1 MLKRCSQ
8 DRQDMSDWIPDE
20 DTIRLIRKYA
30 MQNALEYDGKGE
42 AGSVQGR
49 ILGEVSELRQHAK
62 HLFGVLGPAIDE
74 ANQLWNDEGPEAVKA
89 VLEAEAP
96 DALEKRVKER
106 REGLPEL
113 PNAVKGEVILR
124 FAPNP
129 NGPLTLGHSR
139 GVIINSHYAEM
150 YDGTMI
156 LRYDDTD
163 TKIKRPELKAYDWI
177 REDFTWLAGKK
188 PDIILEASARMPEY
202 LAHAKQ
208 FIADDYMYVCTC
220 TADEFKQ
227 LRTDQQECPCRANST
242 LKNSDLWDQMND
254 TKGRFNEGDAVVR
267 VRTGMDHKNPALR
280 DWPALRIQRAP
291 HPKVGEKYRVWPLLD
306 FQSAVEDH
314 IQKVTHIIRGKDLMD
329 STRKQKLLYEMA
341 GWDYP
346 ETLYWGRV
354 KVHEFGGFSTSQMKI
369 DIENGDF
376 EGWDDPRL
384 PTLRALRRRGYDAGA
399 IRKFWIELGL
409 TQKDISVPMSTLNS
423 LNAKAVNVEAPRLS
437 FVRNPRTVSL
447 DITEI
452 ELTKVTLP
460 IHPEHP
466 GKGVREWPLGDS
478 PLKVKIAH
486 EDFSSREARRL
497 KDFADIAINHK
508 KEVKRGWVGQI
519 INTERHGNT
528 PIIHWLPSSMAQ
540 PAVLLLEEE
549 GELVAAEGLLEVN
562 DYLDGTVVQLER
574 MGFAILEGN
583 DENGVRQLV
592 RLHE

>member
-1 MLKRCSQ
+1 
-8 DRQDMSDWIPDE
+8 MSDWIPDE

-30 MQNALEYDGKGE
+30 MQNALEYDGKGQ

-49 ILGEVSELRQHAK
+49 ILGEVPELRQHAK
-62 HLFGVLGPAIDE
+62 HLFGVLTPAIEE

-113 PNAVKGEVILR
+113 HNAVKGEVILR

-129 NGPLTLGHSR
+129 NGPLTIGHSR

-163 TKIKRPELKAYDWI
+163 TKIKRPDVKAYDWI
-177 REDFTWLAGKK
+177 REDYTWLSGRK

-202 LAHAKQ
+202 MAHAKQ

-227 LRTDQQECPCRANST
+227 LRNDKQECPCRANST

-254 TKGRFNEGDAVVR
+254 TEGRFNEGDAVVR

-399 IRKFWIELGL
+399 IRKFWIDLGL
-409 TQKDISVPMSTLNS
+409 TQKDISVPMSTLNN
-423 LNAKAVNVEAPRLS
+423 LNSKAVDVEAPRLS
-437 FVRNPRTVSL
+437 FVRDPRTIHL
-447 DITEI
+447 DISGI
-452 ELTKVTLP
+452 EMDKVTLP

-466 GKGVREWPLGDS
+466 DKGVREWSLGDN
-478 PLKVKIAH
+478 PLKVKIAS
-486 EDFSSREARRL
+486 EDFTSREGRRL
-497 KDFADIAINHK
+497 KDFATIGINHQK
-508 KEVKRGWVGQI
+508 TKHGWEGEI
-519 INTERHGNT
+519 SRIERIDDT
-528 PIIHWLPSSMAQ
+528 PIIHWLPSNMAQ
-540 PAVLLLEEE
+540 PAVLLLEED

-562 DYLDGTVVQLER
+562 DYPDGTVVQLER
-574 MGFAILEGN
+574 MGFAILEGIE
-583 DENGVRQLV
+583 ENGARRLV
-592 RLHE
+592 RLHG

>member
-1 MLKRCSQ
+1 
-8 DRQDMSDWIPDE
+8 MSDWIPDE

-30 MQNALEYDGKGE
+30 MQNALEYDGKGQ

-49 ILGEVSELRQHAK
+49 ILGEVPELRQHAK
-62 HLFGVLGPAIDE
+62 HLFGVLTPAIEE

-129 NGPLTLGHSR
+129 NGPLTIGHSR

-163 TKIKRPELKAYDWI
+163 TKIKRPDVKAYDWI
-177 REDFTWLAGKK
+177 REDYTWLSGRK

-202 LAHAKQ
+202 MAHAKQ

-227 LRTDQQECPCRANST
+227 LRNDQQECPCRANST

-254 TKGRFNEGDAVVR
+254 TEGRFNEGDAVVR
-267 VRTGMDHKNPALR
+267 VRTGMGHKNPALR

-399 IRKFWIELGL
+399 IRKFWIDLGL
-409 TQKDISVPMSTLNS
+409 TQKDISVPMSTLNN
-423 LNAKAVNVEAPRLS
+423 LNSKAVDVEAPRLS
-437 FVRNPRTVSL
+437 FVRDPRTIHL
-447 DITEI
+447 DISGI
-452 ELTKVTLP
+452 EMDKVTLP

-466 GKGVREWPLGDS
+466 DKGVREWSLGDN
-478 PLKVKIAH
+478 PLKVKIAS
-486 EDFSSREARRL
+486 EDFTSREGRRL
-497 KDFADIAINHK
+497 KDFATIGINHQK
-508 KEVKRGWVGQI
+508 TKHGWEGEI
-519 INTERHGNT
+519 SRIERIDDT
-528 PIIHWLPSSMAQ
+528 PIIHWLPSNMAQ

-549 GELVAAEGLLEVN
+549 GELVAAEGLLEIN
-562 DYLDGTVVQLER
+562 DYPDGTVVQLER
-574 MGFAILEGN
+574 MGFAILEGIE
-583 DENGVRQLV
+583 ENGARRLV
-592 RLHE
+592 RLHG

>member
-1 MLKRCSQ
+1 
-8 DRQDMSDWIPDE
+8 MSDWIPDE

-30 MQNALEYDGKGE
+30 MQNALEYDGKGQ

-49 ILGEVSELRQHAK
+49 ILGEVPELRQYAK
-62 HLFGVLGPAIDE
+62 HLFGVLAPAIDE

-129 NGPLTLGHSR
+129 NGPLTIGHSR

-163 TKIKRPELKAYDWI
+163 TKIKRPDLKAYDWI
-177 REDFTWLAGKK
+177 REDYTWLSGRK

-202 LAHAKQ
+202 MAHAKQ

-227 LRTDQQECPCRANST
+227 LRNDQQECPCRANST
-242 LKNSDLWDQMND
+242 LKNSDLWDQMNN
-254 TKGRFNEGDAVVR
+254 TEGRFNEGDAVVR

-399 IRKFWIELGL
+399 IRKFWIDLGL
-409 TQKDISVPMSTLNS
+409 TQKDISVPMSTLNN
-423 LNAKAVNVEAPRLS
+423 LNSKAVDVEAPRLS
-437 FVRNPRTVSL
+437 FVRDPRTILL
-447 DITEI
+447 DISGI
-452 ELTKVTLP
+452 EMDKVTLP

-466 GKGVREWPLGDS
+466 DKGVREWPLGDS
-478 PLKVKIAH
+478 PLKVKITS
-486 EDFSSREARRL
+486 EDFTSREGRRL
-497 KDFADIAINHK
+497 KDFATIGINHQK
-508 KEVKRGWVGQI
+508 TKHGWEGEISQI
-519 INTERHGNT
+519 ERIDDT
-528 PIIHWLPSSMAQ
+528 PIIHWLPSNMAQ

-549 GELVAAEGLLEVN
+549 GELVAAEGLLEIN
-562 DYLDGTVVQLER
+562 DYPDGTVVQLER
-574 MGFAILEGN
+574 MGFAILEGIE
-583 DENGVRQLV
+583 ENGARRLV
-592 RLHE
+592 RLHG

>member
-1 MLKRCSQ
+1 
-8 DRQDMSDWIPDE
+8 MSDWIPDE

-30 MQNALEYDGKGE
+30 MQNALEYDGKGQ

-49 ILGEVSELRQHAK
+49 ILGEVPELRQHAK
-62 HLFGVLGPAIDE
+62 HLFGVLTPAIEE

-113 PNAVKGEVILR
+113 HNAVKGEVILR

-129 NGPLTLGHSR
+129 NGPLTIGHSR

-163 TKIKRPELKAYDWI
+163 TKIKRPDVKAYDWI
-177 REDFTWLAGKK
+177 REDYTWLSGRK

-202 LAHAKQ
+202 MAHAKQ

-227 LRTDQQECPCRANST
+227 LRNDQQECPCRANST

-254 TKGRFNEGDAVVR
+254 TEGRFNEGDAVVR

-399 IRKFWIELGL
+399 IRKFWIDLGL
-409 TQKDISVPMSTLNS
+409 TQKDISVPMSTLNN
-423 LNAKAVNVEAPRLS
+423 LNSKAVDVEAPRLS
-437 FVRNPRTVSL
+437 FVRDPRTIHL
-447 DITEI
+447 DISGI
-452 ELTKVTLP
+452 EMDKVTLP

-466 GKGVREWPLGDS
+466 DKGVREWSLGDN
-478 PLKVKIAH
+478 PLKVKIAS
-486 EDFSSREARRL
+486 EDFTSREGRRL
-497 KDFADIAINHK
+497 KDFATIGINHQK
-508 KEVKRGWVGQI
+508 TKHGWEGEI
-519 INTERHGNT
+519 SRIERIDDT
-528 PIIHWLPSSMAQ
+528 PIIHWLPSNMAQ
-540 PAVLLLEEE
+540 PAVLLLEED

-562 DYLDGTVVQLER
+562 DYPDGTVVQLER
-574 MGFAILEGN
+574 MGFAILEGIE
-583 DENGVRQLV
+583 ENGARRLV
-592 RLHE
+592 RLHG

>member
-1 MLKRCSQ
+1 
-8 DRQDMSDWIPDE
+8 MSDWIPDE

-30 MQNALEYDGKGE
+30 MQNALEYDGKGQ

-49 ILGEVSELRQHAK
+49 ILGEVPELRQHAK
-62 HLFGVLGPAIDE
+62 HLFGVLTPAIEE

-129 NGPLTLGHSR
+129 NGPLTIGHSR

-163 TKIKRPELKAYDWI
+163 TKIKRPDVKAYDWI
-177 REDFTWLAGKK
+177 REDYTWLSGRK

-202 LAHAKQ
+202 MAHAKQ

-227 LRTDQQECPCRANST
+227 LRNDQQECPCRANST

-254 TKGRFNEGDAVVR
+254 TEGRFNEGDAVVR
-267 VRTGMDHKNPALR
+267 VRTGMEHKNPALR

-399 IRKFWIELGL
+399 IRKFWIDLGL
-409 TQKDISVPMSTLNS
+409 TQKDISVPMSTLNN
-423 LNAKAVNVEAPRLS
+423 LNSKAVDVEAPRLS
-437 FVRNPRTVSL
+437 FVRDPRTIHL
-447 DITEI
+447 DISGI
-452 ELTKVTLP
+452 EMDKVTLP

-466 GKGVREWPLGDS
+466 DKGVREWSLGDN
-478 PLKVKIAH
+478 PLKVKIAS
-486 EDFSSREARRL
+486 EDFTSREGRRL
-497 KDFADIAINHK
+497 KDFATIGINHQK
-508 KEVKRGWVGQI
+508 TKHGWEGEI
-519 INTERHGNT
+519 SRIERIDDT
-528 PIIHWLPSSMAQ
+528 PIIHWLPSNMAQ

-549 GELVAAEGLLEVN
+549 GELVAAEGLLEIN
-562 DYLDGTVVQLER
+562 DYPDGTVVQLER
-574 MGFAILEGN
+574 MGFAILEGIE
-583 DENGVRQLV
+583 ENGARRLV
-592 RLHE
+592 RLHG

>member
-1 MLKRCSQ
+1 
-8 DRQDMSDWIPDE
+8 MSDWIPDE

-30 MQNALEYDGKGE
+30 MQNALEYDGKGQ

-49 ILGEVSELRQHAK
+49 ILGEVPELRQHAK
-62 HLFGVLGPAIDE
+62 HLFGVLTPAIEE

-129 NGPLTLGHSR
+129 NGPLTIGHSR

-163 TKIKRPELKAYDWI
+163 TKIKRPDVKAYDWI
-177 REDFTWLAGKK
+177 REDYTWLSGRK

-202 LAHAKQ
+202 MVHAKQ

-227 LRTDQQECPCRANST
+227 LRNDKQECPCRANST

-254 TKGRFNEGDAVVR
+254 TEGRFNEGDAVVR
-267 VRTGMDHKNPALR
+267 VRTGMEHKNPALR

-399 IRKFWIELGL
+399 IRKFWIDLGL
-409 TQKDISVPMSTLNS
+409 TQKDISVPMSTLNN
-423 LNAKAVNVEAPRLS
+423 LNSKAVDVEAPRLS
-437 FVRNPRTVSL
+437 FVRDPRTIHL
-447 DITEI
+447 DISGI
-452 ELTKVTLP
+452 EMDKVTLP

-466 GKGVREWPLGDS
+466 DKGVREWSLGDN
-478 PLKVKIAH
+478 PLKVKIAS
-486 EDFSSREARRL
+486 EDFTSREGRRL
-497 KDFADIAINHK
+497 KDFATIGINHQK
-508 KEVKRGWVGQI
+508 TKHGWEGEI
-519 INTERHGNT
+519 SRIERIDDT
-528 PIIHWLPSSMAQ
+528 PIIHWLPSNMAQ

-549 GELVAAEGLLEVN
+549 GELVAAEGLLEIN
-562 DYLDGTVVQLER
+562 DYPDGTVVQLER
-574 MGFAILEGN
+574 MGFAILEGIE
-583 DENGVRQLV
+583 ENGARRLV
-592 RLHE
+592 RLHG

>member
-1 MLKRCSQ
+1 
-8 DRQDMSDWIPDE
+8 MSDWNPDE

-30 MQNALEYDGKGE
+30 MQNALEYDGKGQ
-42 AGSVQGR
+42 AASVQGR
-49 ILGEVSELRQHAK
+49 ILGEVAELRQHAR

-74 ANQLWNDEGPEAVKA
+74 ANQLWHDEGAEAVKA

-113 PNAVKGEVILR
+113 PNAVKGNVILR

-139 GVIINSHYAEM
+139 GVIINSQYAEM
-150 YDGTMI
+150 YDGKMI
-156 LRYDDTD
+156 LRFDDTD
-163 TKIKRPELKAYDWI
+163 TKIKRPDLKAYDWI
-177 REDFTWLAGKK
+177 KEDFTWLAGRK
-188 PDIILEASARMPEY
+188 PDIILEASERMPEY
-202 LAHAKQ
+202 MAHAKQ
-208 FIADDYMYVCTC
+208 FIDDDYMYVCTC
-220 TADEFKQ
+220 TADDFKQ
-227 LRTDQQECPCRANST
+227 LRIDQQECPCRANSA
-242 LKNSDLWDQMND
+242 LKNSDLWNQMND
-254 TKGRFNEGDAVVR
+254 SEGGFNEGDAVVR
-267 VRTGMDHKNPALR
+267 VRTGMNHKNPALR
-280 DWPALRIQRAP
+280 DWPALRIQRSP

-314 IQKVTHIIRGKDLMD
+314 IQEVTHIIRGKDLMD

-369 DIENGDF
+369 DIENGDYN
-376 EGWDDPRL
+376 GWDDPRL

-399 IRKFWIELGL
+399 IRKFWIDLGL

-423 LNAKAVNVEAPRLS
+423 LNAKAVDVGAPRLS
-437 FVRNPRTVSL
+437 FVRDPHTVIL

-466 GKGVREWPLGDS
+466 DKGVREWPLGEN
-478 PLKVKIAH
+478 PLKVKITS
-486 EDFSSREARRL
+486 EDFTSHEARRL
-497 KDFADIAINHK
+497 KDFATIGINHK
-508 KEVKRGWVGQI
+508 KTVRGWVGEI
-519 INTERHGNT
+519 IRTERVDDT
-528 PIIHWLPSSMAQ
+528 PIIHWLPSNMAQ

-549 GELVAAEGLLEVN
+549 GELIAAEGLLEIN
-562 DYLDGTVVQLER
+562 DYPDGTVVQLER
-574 MGFAILEGN
+574 MGFAILEGIE
-583 DENGVRQLV
+583 ENGARRLV
-592 RLHE
+592 RLHG